1 MFVDLSDYNENSS
14 CPLQEII
21 EEFRNLSNDI
31 NSENNTL
38 IEQNYTKKEI
48 KTKNQ
53 ETIQNDNFNFHVN
66 SNKPSKIKILIDK
79 EIKSNSKTF
88 ITKKRGR
95 RPKSTKDTT
104 QEISKSIKRSGNACY
119 KIYNSCIYN
128 THYFIKK
135 ICKGLDVDK
144 PTTSNNHK
152 KSHDAMRELFNKTV
166 YELYCDNIMTKR
178 FKEDLKIKHEDK
190 KKQIEMKQEKYRELN
205 KNKKAIDYFL
215 KNNNQEKDKDKE
227 TLFKEIKFKDFLIA
241 YLNNY
246 RIICKRDENGNF
258 IFRLPLTGFETYE
271 QFFNGEYTQKEK
283 EKFKN
288 HIFDIMMKKS
298 RDRIRGKNEL

>member
-1 MFVDLSDYNENSS
+1 MLDNFFNCTENSS
-14 CPLQEII
+14 CPLLEAI
-21 EEFRNLSNDI
+21 EEHINLFNDI
-31 NSENNTL
+31 NPENNTL
-38 IEQNYTKKEI
+38 IEQNCTEKEI
-48 KTKNQ
+48 KTINQ
-53 ETIQNDNFNFHVN
+53 NTIQNNNINFDVN
-66 SNKPSKIKILIDK
+66 SNKPSQIKILIDK
-79 EIKSNSKTF
+79 EIKFNSKTF
-88 ITKKRGR
+88 TTKKRGR
-95 RPKSTKDTT
+95 HPKSTKDTT
-104 QEISKSIKRSGNACY
+104 QEISKSIKRNGNACY
-119 KIYNSCIYN
+119 KIYSSCIYN
-128 THYFIKK
+128 FNNFIKK

-190 KKQIEMKQEKYRELN
+190 KKQIEMKQEKYKELN
-205 KNKKAIDYFL
+205 KNKKAIDNYL
-215 KNNNQEKDKDKE
+215 KNNNQDKDKE

-246 RIICKRDENGNF
+246 RIICKREENGNF

-271 QFFNGEYTQKEK
+271 QSFNGVYTQKEK

-288 HIFDIMMKKS
+288 HIFDIMKNKS
-298 RDRIRGKNEL
+298 LDRKRGKNEL